1 MSYSEALTSLS
12 QLERIH
18 FMVKKLKIWGI
29 VIMCCT
35 IGIVIILLIMMQKKD
50 VDIYEDNGLKY
61 MSKVEGKDFYIYADG
76 EWEKKF
82 LKGVNIG
89 AAKPGH
95 FPGELAIT
103 KDEYLRWFQYIS
115 DMNAEVIRAYT
126 TLNPAFYDA
135 LYEFNKNSKKPL
147 YLIQGVW
154 KFEIKCNG

>member
-1 MSYSEALTSLS
+1 
-12 QLERIH
+12 
-18 FMVKKLKIWGI
+18 
-29 VIMCCT
+29 
-35 IGIVIILLIMMQKKD
+35 MMQKKD

-115 DMNAEVIRAYT
+115 DMNAEVIRVYT

-154 KFEIKCNG
+154 INEENISKLNDAYANNEQIKNDFIKDAVDLVDIIHGNATLPIKPGFAGGK